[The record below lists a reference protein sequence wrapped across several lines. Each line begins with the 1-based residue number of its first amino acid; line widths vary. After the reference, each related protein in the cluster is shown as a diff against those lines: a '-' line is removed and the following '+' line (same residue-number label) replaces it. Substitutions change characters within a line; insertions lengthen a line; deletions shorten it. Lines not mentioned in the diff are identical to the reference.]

1 MSGWSEKFLEIL
13 TEQGIPAFADTS
25 SGYFKSFEIRKTLDF
40 LRILDNPKQDIPL
53 ASALHSP
60 IAGFSAQELAQIQVK
75 YGVISKKEKQYRYL
89 YDAIKEAA
97 KAEPEG
103 RAAKFLAL
111 YDKLRED
118 AAFVSI
124 HELIERFYEYSGF
137 YDVVTVM
144 TGGERRKGNLDMLL
158 AKAKQYESTSFSG
171 LYDFIRY
178 IDKLIKYEVDFGEA
192 ASGASGKMV
201 RIMSIHKSKGL
212 EFPVVFLSGMEKK
225 MNRQDMQKRLIFHS
239 ELGIGSEFVNIETRQ
254 KSSTILKQAIAKK
267 MNEELVSEELRILYV
282 AMTRAREKLILTGAM
297 KEPEKRC
304 MTWMKQ
310 GKNVGPKGLLFSYIV
325 KAQTYYDFICPLL
338 FQKEIRFAQ
347 IENGILIRQNAKLIE
362 KKVEN
367 DIVIEEEKQFLGQ
380 FYVKQIQRE
389 DLEIATIVEEVI
401 KEQLLED
408 LKQLEEEEIEKND
421 WEQEIYETLS
431 RQASYVYPYEE
442 EAKLPVKVT
451 VSELKRLA
459 LEEEEAQE
467 EAIESLI
474 EVPFEGEELPQT
486 EEDCS
491 YPEFLLPEKKLTGS
505 DRGTAYHRVM
515 ELLPLET
522 AMRKEQ
528 LTMILDEFV
537 QSGTLRPQEREV
549 VSEYKLWKFLNSTIG
564 KKMQIAAKQG
574 KLHREQPFVLGLQA
588 KEIYA
593 DSDKEEVVLVQGMI
607 DAFFEE
613 DDELVLLDY
622 KTDYIHFD
630 AKEELTKK
638 YKAQLKYYKKALES
652 LKQKRVKEVWF
663 YSFSKDMDFI
673 VEE

>member
-1 MSGWSEKFLEIL
+1 
-13 TEQGIPAFADTS
+13 
-25 SGYFKSFEIRKTLDF
+25 
-40 LRILDNPKQDIPL
+40 
-53 ASALHSP
+53 
-60 IAGFSAQELAQIQVK
+60 
-75 YGVISKKEKQYRYL
+75 
-89 YDAIKEAA
+89 
-97 KAEPEG
+97 
-103 RAAKFLAL
+103 
-111 YDKLRED
+111 
-118 AAFVSI
+118 
-124 HELIERFYEYSGF
+124 
-137 YDVVTVM
+137 
-144 TGGERRKGNLDMLL
+144 
-158 AKAKQYESTSFSG
+158 
-171 LYDFIRY
+171 
-178 IDKLIKYEVDFGEA
+178 
-192 ASGASGKMV
+192 
-201 RIMSIHKSKGL
+201 
-212 EFPVVFLSGMEKK
+212 
-225 MNRQDMQKRLIFHS
+225 
-239 ELGIGSEFVNIETRQ
+239 
-254 KSSTILKQAIAKK
+254 
-267 MNEELVSEELRILYV
+267 
-282 AMTRAREKLILTGAM
+282 M
-297 KEPEKRC
+297 KEPEKRY
-304 MTWMKQ
+304 MTWTKQ

-325 KAQTYYDFICPLL
+325 KVQTYYDFICPLL

-347 IENGILIRQNAKLIE
+347 IENGILVRQKAKLME

-380 FYVKQIQRE
+380 FYLKQIQRE
-389 DLEIATIVEEVI
+389 DLDIATIVEEVI

-408 LKQLEEEEIEKND
+408 LEQLEKEEIEKSD

-459 LEEEEAQE
+459 LEEEEIQE
-467 EAIESLI
+467 TLAKETVVESLI
-474 EVPFEGEELPQT
+474 EEPFEDFEEEMIVQT

-522 AMRKEQ
+522 AMSKEQ

-537 QSGTLRPQEREV
+537 QSGKLRPQEREV
-549 VSEYKLWKFLNSTIG
+549 VSEYKLWKFLNSTLG
-564 KKMQIAAKQG
+564 KKMQTAAKQG
-574 KLHREQPFVLGLQA
+574 KLHREQPFVLGLPA

-593 DSDKEEVVLVQGMI
+593 DSDKEELVLVQGMI

-613 DDELVLLDY
+613 EKELVLLDY
-622 KTDYIHFD
+622 KTDYIPVGAD